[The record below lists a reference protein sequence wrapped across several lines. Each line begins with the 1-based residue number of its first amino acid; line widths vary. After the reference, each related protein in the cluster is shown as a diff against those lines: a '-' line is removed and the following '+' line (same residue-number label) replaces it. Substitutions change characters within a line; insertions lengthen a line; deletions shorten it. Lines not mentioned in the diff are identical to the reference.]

1 MGFTK
6 AEELF
11 LGVREAALNDVL
23 AAFYN
28 ERHRYF
34 DFGSTLGPTTA
45 SHTFFPPINLF
56 NTQIPWRVELTLP
69 KIDLHPTNTLPPLPS
84 PLTLGPGQFSGLVG
98 VKITAVGVPFTLQL
112 FLVGHIAQ
120 VGSGSA
126 AAIRLVVDQVKIAGL
141 PPALAALLEAVL
153 LLIVNAILAQVSV
166 PLTFFAF
173 SPFHTTFGP
182 SVGIDQ
188 VELRGNL

>member
-45 SHTFFPPINLF
+45 SHTFFPPFIVFGNP
-56 NTQIPWRVELTLP
+56 IPWRVEFTLP
-69 KIDLHPTNTLPPLPS
+69 QIDLHPNNTLPPLPS
-84 PLTLGPGQFSGLVG
+84 PLVLGPGQFSGLVG
-98 VKITAVGVPFTLQL
+98 VKITAAGFPFTLQL

-120 VGSGSA
+120 VGSGSS
-126 AAIRLVVDQVKIAGL
+126 AAIRLIVDQVKILGL
-141 PPALAALLEAVL
+141 PPGLAAMLEAVL
-153 LLIVNAILAQVSV
+153 LLIVNGILANFSV
-166 PLTFFAF
+166 PMTFFAF
-173 SPFHTTFGP
+173 GPFHTTFGP
-182 SVGIDQ
+182 SVGGDQ